1 MRASQVLFFN
11 LQLREFKM
19 QVKPSTH
26 TLALLA
32 VLFSMFLTA
41 CGGGGGGGGGDTA
54 IVTPPVLTFSYKT
67 TSLVG
72 SPSFVLSPTVTI
84 NSATTTGTVTLVGGT
99 VTDVIGYTLNTTTG
113 VLTPASPYTVAGD
126 LGKAW
131 LMVCKPLQSVDGNV
145 NFLDVGPKSIYV
157 AMPDTATLGT
167 IDDVRD
173 KTFDTYENC
182 ATTTL
187 AAGVLFSS
195 ALLALPNNIAL
206 FSPTGL
212 VQRSGTLPN
221 ITTDVSRL
229 VVYKAGGKVF
239 LVART
244 VKTPANENTWGALA
258 IWVSR

>member
-1 MRASQVLFFN
+1 MP
-11 LQLREFKM
+11 
-19 QVKPSTH
+19 VKPYPA

-32 VLFSMFLTA
+32 ILSSIILA
-41 CGGGGGGGGGDTA
+41 SCGGGGGSEGGGAA

-72 SPSFVLSPTVTI
+72 SPSFVLSPAVTI
-84 NSATTTGTVTLVGGT
+84 SNAATTGTVTLVGGT
-99 VTDVIGYTLNTTTG
+99 VTDVIGYTLNTATG

-126 LGKAW
+126 LGTAW

-157 AMPDTATLGT
+157 AMPDSATLGT
-167 IDDVRD
+167 IEDVRD
-173 KTFDTYENC
+173 KTFDTFENC
-182 ATTTL
+182 APTTT

-212 VQRSGTLPN
+212 VQQSGTLPN
-221 ITTDVSRL
+221 TTTDVFRL
-229 VVYKAGGKVF
+229 VVFKAGGKVF
-239 LVART
+239 MVSRT